1 LTCKQYTLSSAH
13 WSARCTTQ
21 ETYAATA

>member
-1 LTCKQYTLSSAH
+1 LTCKQCTLPHAH

>member
-1 LTCKQYTLSSAH
+1 LTCKQYTLPHAH
-13 WSARCTTQ
+13 WSARCTPQ